1 MTIDEVLREIQRKE
15 DAGED
20 ITEDDLIR
28 WGVVEVLSKEEFRR
42 RRKLEALVEHFTG
55 KPYRRRWG
63 RG

>member
-15 DAGED
+15 DAGEE

-28 WGVVEVLSKEEFRR
+28 WGVVEVLSEEEYRR

>member
-28 WGVVEVLSKEEFRR
+28 WGVVEVLSKEEFQR